1 MKWRGGDAVTLV
13 QTEIKE
19 SESPVRWGDYREHQC
34 GWRSGFVD
42 GKQWRRWTEV
52 RQGRSGRELGRQSM
66 GEAAQCLL
74 PTHSTPPNAEG
85 TGQLT
90 VTANITDLS
99 HAGYFP

>member
-34 GWRSGFVD
+34 GWRSGSVD

-52 RQGRSGRELGRQSM
+52 RQGA
-66 GEAAQCLL
+66 GEAVYGRGGSV
-74 PTHSTPPNAEG
+74 PPPNTLHPSKCG
-85 TGQLT
+85 GHRT
-90 VTANITDLS
+90 VDSNS
-99 HAGYFP
+99 QHY

>member
-1 MKWRGGDAVTLV
+1 MKAQSGGET
-13 QTEIKE
+13 TESTSVAGE
-19 SESPVRWGDYREHQC
+19 AGLWMEN
-34 GWRSGFVD
+34 SG
-42 GKQWRRWTEV
+42 GGGQ
-52 RQGRSGRELGRQSM
+52 RSGRELGRQSM

-85 TGQLT
+85 TGQLI